1 MLTKQE
7 QAEITKS
14 GANESISTIAL
25 LPWGDVWDDFL
36 DSIGISLET
45 FCTDGPGG
53 WLLGYIDSLRLAG
66 VRTVLILVSA
76 RVTEPLRFHHPPTG
90 ATITVL
96 PASKS
101 YQSIRRQLANPNPY
115 LTNSFEE
122 MVGDVQGNRR
132 RLLKLLNWVAPY
144 LATPLGLLAQEIRR
158 EGCQAILC
166 QDYESPRFDA
176 CTLLG
181 KLMRLPVFA
190 SFQSGCF
197 DPNPF
202 GRAMRFL
209 TIKACDGLVIGPQTE
224 IQRVRKR
231 YRVQPHKIAQIFNPI
246 DLQLWNKGDRD
257 QARAS
262 FNLPLEAQIV
272 VWHGRVEMQTK
283 RLDIL
288 LDAWERICTEPGQ
301 NLRLLLLGTGQDA
314 EELRQ
319 RIAALPIQNVQ
330 WIDRYA
336 TDRSEIRSFLSAG
349 DVYAFPSVFEGFPVA
364 PIEAMACGLPLVA
377 AAASGV
383 PDILKQGEQSGGLLV
398 PCGDVAAFAAG
409 LARVLDNPTWGRELG
424 ALARCRVEEA
434 FSLEAVSQQFLNF
447 FSTSGFKSQSLN
459 RHG

>member
-7 QAEITKS
+7 RSETIITFS
-14 GANESISTIAL
+14 STQPIPTIAL

-36 DSIGISLET
+36 DSIGVSLET

-53 WLLGYIDSLRLAG
+53 WLLGYINALRLVE
-66 VRTVLILVSA
+66 VRTVLILISA
-76 RVTEPLRFHHPPTG
+76 RVTEPLRFHHKPSG

-101 YQSIRRQLANPNPY
+101 YRAIRRQIANPNPY
-115 LTNSFEE
+115 LAKNFEE

-132 RLLKLLNWVAPY
+132 RLLKLLNLVAPY
-144 LATPLGLLAQEIRR
+144 LATPLSLLAQEIRR

-181 KLMRLPVFA
+181 KLIGLPVLA

-197 DPNPF
+197 EPNRL
-202 GRAMRFL
+202 GRWVRPL
-209 TIKACDGLVIGPQTE
+209 TMKACDGLVIGPQTE
-224 IQRVRKR
+224 IQRVCDR
-231 YRVQPHKIAQIFNPI
+231 YHLQPNKIAQIFNPV
-246 DLQLWNKGDRD
+246 DLRLWNAIERTE
-257 QARAS
+257 ARA
-262 FNLPLEAQIV
+262 FFGLPLEAQVV
-272 VWHGRVEMQTK
+272 VWHGRIDINAK

-288 LDAWERICTEPGQ
+288 LDAWEKICVERTGQ
-301 NLRLLLLGTGQDA
+301 DLRLLLLGTGQDA
-314 EELRQ
+314 AELRQ
-319 RIAALPIQNVQ
+319 RIAAQPFPNVY
-330 WIDRYA
+330 WIDRYI
-336 TDRSEIRSFLSAG
+336 TERTEIRRFLSAG

-383 PDILKQGEQSGGLLV
+383 PDILKTGERSGGLLV
-398 PCGDVAAFAAG
+398 PCEDVTAFATALG
-409 LARVLDNPTWGRELG
+409 RLLDNSPWRHELGVLARR
-424 ALARCRVEEA
+424 RVEEA

-447 FSTSGFKSQSLN
+447 FSKLQRSIGDS
-459 RHG
+459 